1 MLELD
6 QKYLNAKRA
15 ETKRLVE
22 VESFD
27 WPSADAKADGEAKW
41 LRQREEEKIGL
52 TEQMRAAESQKRH
65 ELAIQASEAEGLA
78 PARVGV
84 ALDGARLHVVRADLR
99 PNPHAH
105 VRVRHVQ
112 SLCGYVLGPVDC
124 HAEHAAL
131 TLARRT
137 ASDGRRS
144 RRT

>member
-65 ELAIQASEAEGLA
+65 ELAIQASEAEGLTLRTDA
-78 PARVGV
+78 DATRGSAVPVELQNAVGMNFV
-84 ALDGARLHVVRADLR
+84 ERFGSRRR
-99 PNPHAH
+99 NESWNT
-105 VRVRHVQ
+105 RVRCL
-112 SLCGYVLGPVDC
+112 SS
-124 HAEHAAL
+124 
-131 TLARRT
+131 T
-137 ASDGRRS
+137 RS
-144 RRT
+144 I